1 MSKPALPEP
10 SPEAFKPRERPPFPI
25 YLAQT
30 SPLSPAVS
38 TDPKAP
44 DFPSIQHNLKELKR
58 HLALASKDLGR
69 DGVVVF
75 PEYALQGI
83 LQGSEVS
90 LSWA

>member
-10 SPEAFKPRERPPFPI
+10 SPEAFKPKERPLLPI